1 MNSTAAL
8 NSAPPVEVDI
18 ASAFDAEAEH
28 LRNLIEKQPCCLL
41 RVGLDGLLLAANDA
55 AQQQLGGREPRQVL
69 DHLFT
74 EWIIPEHHAL
84 WHEFAARIR
93 EAGSGS
99 VECDLVGLEGAH
111 YPALLQ
117 AVLLADHPDGIVSVL
132 LVARDISAT
141 RRLEE
146 ALQEH
151 ASRRQALAEEHQ
163 LALMHKDR
171 EGRQQL
177 NVLQSKLDW
186 SESEHLRLQKLLEEQ
201 EGCGQALAARLN
213 AERAEVEQGVAAARA
228 ERDQAL
234 KALADQRVELQ
245 NLEENAKGLEALAA
259 RLNAERAEVE
269 QGVAA
274 ARGERDQALKAL
286 ADQRVELQSLEENAK
301 SLEPL
306 ASAGRLALEVGRE
319 LQRRVA
325 AVNAGARAL
334 LLRCDAMSADRQQ
347 IEALLADTTGAA
359 SLARQFLQ
367 GSSAPGDDPSPRDVT
382 SGAVDRS
389 GDFGRTS

>member
-8 NSAPPVEVDI
+8 DNTPPVEADA
-18 ASAFDAEAEH
+18 ASAPDAEAEH
-28 LRNLIEKQPCCLL
+28 LRDLIEKQPCCLL

-55 AQQQLGGREPRQVL
+55 AQQQLGGREPTQVL

-74 EWIIPEHHAL
+74 EWIIPEHHAQ

-99 VECDLVGLEGAH
+99 MECDLVGLEGVH
-111 YPALLQ
+111 YAALLQ
-117 AVLLADHPDGIVSVL
+117 GVLLADHPDGIVSVL
-132 LVARDISAT
+132 LVARDISTT

-151 ASRRQALAEEHQ
+151 ASGRQALAEEYQ
-163 LALMHKDR
+163 LALMRKDR

-177 NVLQSKLDW
+177 NALQSKLDW

-201 EGCGQALAARLN
+201 EGCGQALVARLN
-213 AERAEVEQGVAAARA
+213 AERAEVEQGVAAART
-228 ERDQAL
+228 EREQAL

-245 NLEENAKGLEALAA
+245 SLEENAQGLEALVV

-274 ARGERDQALKAL
+274 ARAERDQALKAL

-319 LQRRVA
+319 LQRRLA

-334 LLRCDAMSADRQQ
+334 LLGCEETSADRRQ

-359 SLARQFLQ
+359 SLARQFVQ
-367 GSSAPGDDPSPRDVT
+367 GSTAPDTDPAPRDAT
-382 SGAVDRS
+382 SDDVNRPCDS
-389 GDFGRTS
+389 GRTS